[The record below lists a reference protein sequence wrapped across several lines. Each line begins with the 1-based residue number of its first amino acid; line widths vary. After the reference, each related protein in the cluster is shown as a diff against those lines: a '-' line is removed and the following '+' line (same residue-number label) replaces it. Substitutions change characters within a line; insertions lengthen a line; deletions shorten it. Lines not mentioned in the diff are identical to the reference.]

1 MYILLL
7 TLFGSSLYTFPLTRF
22 KIFCHYSL
30 CCISGIAGLIYHYI
44 LFFMLLNFILFLF
57 IYLFLLYN
65 VVLVLPYFNMNLP
78 WVLYPVLQ
86 TMTTVL
92 TSSYKSYSLL
102 NFFSVSCRLDVAFS
116 HWYVLVSS
124 TFCLFSHLMGTC
136 HKLTL

>member
-1 MYILLL
+1 MSSKNSMYILLL

-78 WVLYPVLQ
+78 LRTRVPHPEPPPTSLPIPSPGSSQCTSPNILYPA
-86 TMTTVL
+86 
-92 TSSYKSYSLL
+92 S
-102 NFFSVSCRLDVAFS
+102 NLD
-116 HWYVLVSS
+116 
-124 TFCLFSHLMGTC
+124 
-136 HKLTL
+136 